1 MSLPISV
8 GDAVLL
14 AQIAYNLGKAFSSG
28 RKSAPVEFSEIQ
40 DLLYTLSEALKL
52 LSRDL
57 PDDALVDGS
66 SVPHEDV
73 EADGENALLSQ
84 MIINCRGTLTHLNT
98 LVEKYMDLDSSA
110 QQKGE
115 RRWKDIAR
123 KNWKM
128 VIWTKEGGDIAK
140 LKVTLTA
147 HINGLNLAV
156 GAINKSVFTSL
167 LSSETI

>member
-1 MSLPISV
+1 MSLPISI
-8 GDAVLL
+8 GDAILL
-14 AQIAYNLGKAFSSG
+14 AQIAYKLSQAFSSG
-28 RKSAPVEFSEIQ
+28 RKAAPAEFSEIH
-40 DLLYTLSEALKL
+40 DLLYTLSEALEL

-57 PDDALVDGS
+57 PDDSLVDGS
-66 SVPHEDV
+66 TVPRADD

-110 QQKGE
+110 QHKGE
-115 RRWKDIAR
+115 PRWKDIAR
-123 KNWKM
+123 KNWKTVM
-128 VIWTKEGGDIAK
+128 WTKEGGDIAK

-156 GAINKSVFTSL
+156 GAINKSVFTF
-167 LSSETI
+167 TAQF